1 MTSSRAS
8 EGGPGARPGHRAR
21 TLPGQRLVNLLV
33 RALLRTPGFCR
44 IIGSRLVT
52 LYVVGRKTGRR
63 YAIPVACLLRG
74 DDLLIGTSSGWARNL
89 RSGEPVGI
97 RLKGRRLWADV
108 RISTKESE
116 VVPAYAHMSRTNP
129 TFARF
134 NSLRLGEDGE
144 PDRDDFRLAWQG
156 GARALRL
163 TPVM

>member
-8 EGGPGARPGHRAR
+8 EGGPGARSGQRAR

-44 IIGSRLVT
+44 IIGSRLVI

-63 YAIPVACLLRG
+63 YAIPVAYLVRG

-89 RSGEPVGI
+89 RSGEPVSI
-97 RLKGRRLWADV
+97 RLKGRRRWADV
-108 RISTKESE
+108 RIYTRESE
-116 VVPAYAHMSRTNP
+116 VVSAYAHMSRTNL
-129 TFARF
+129 TFAQF
-134 NSLRLGEDGE
+134 NSIRLGEDGE
-144 PDRDDFRLAWQG
+144 PDRDDLRLAWQG

-163 TPVM
+163 TPVK